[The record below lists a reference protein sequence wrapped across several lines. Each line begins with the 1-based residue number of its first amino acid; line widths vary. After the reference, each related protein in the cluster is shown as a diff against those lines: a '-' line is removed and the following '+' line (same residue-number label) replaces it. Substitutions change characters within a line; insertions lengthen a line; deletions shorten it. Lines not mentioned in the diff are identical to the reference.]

1 MYCSGLIRSH
11 IITVDTAPLDA
22 MFIVDIPLAPPS
34 LGAVMT
40 MSPQTS
46 RYPTAPSSGQE
57 EDGGSKQ
64 KVVEMNLRLDMDFQA
79 AGQEGSTQRQ
89 NFIKDLKHDLAD
101 ASGMGTSDF
110 NILKLSPGGV
120 VVDMNVPEKAAQEI
134 HRQSLDPNSK
144 LRNGKITKFTD
155 KITLPSEMNEGDPLC
170 GNTLKKA
177 EKSKVQRSAAPGAS
191 DVFKTSMACQSPAVV
206 PGERSDNERTKGE
219 PSKNG
224 KIRKLQEDIEDFTT
238 DITSEP
244 YGVSKLPPKTSQR
257 SAPPPPPPPPPDRS
271 PFKDIGTSPFD
282 VSKFMPEKSQG
293 AADPPLPPDR
303 TPFQEHSFSP
313 LFQATGT
320 SPFKDAEVTSLK
332 VMTRVGLLLSRQA
345 HNVVIISAIMPGSH
359 AALHSSLQVNYFK
372 QLSFSSIYIIYNKQD
387 SSNTNAGGR

>member
-1 MYCSGLIRSH
+1 MYCSGLIRSR
-11 IITVDTAPLDA
+11 IITVDTSPLDA

-40 MSPQTS
+40 MSPQTFK
-46 RYPTAPSSGQE
+46 YPTAPSSGQE

-89 NFIKDLKHDLAD
+89 NFVQDLKQDLAD

-110 NILKLSPGGV
+110 NILKVSSPGGV

-144 LRNGKITKFTD
+144 LRNGKITKFAD
-155 KITLPSEMNEGDPLC
+155 KITLPSAEMNEGDPLC
-170 GNTLKKA
+170 GNNTLKKA
-177 EKSKVQRSAAPGAS
+177 EKSKVQRSAAPGAP
-191 DVFKTSMACQSPAVV
+191 DVFKTSMACQSPALV
-206 PGERSDNERTKGE
+206 PGERSDIERTKGE
-219 PSKNG
+219 PPKNG

-238 DITSEP
+238 DITTEP
-244 YGVSKLPPKTSQR
+244 YGVSKLSHKTSQR
-257 SAPPPPPPPPPDRS
+257 SATPPPPPPPPDRS

-303 TPFQEHSFSP
+303 TPFQEHSFFP

-359 AALHSSLQVNYFK
+359 AALHSSLQVTSFK
-372 QLSFSSIYIIYNKQD
+372 QLSDSFRASI
-387 SSNTNAGGR
+387 